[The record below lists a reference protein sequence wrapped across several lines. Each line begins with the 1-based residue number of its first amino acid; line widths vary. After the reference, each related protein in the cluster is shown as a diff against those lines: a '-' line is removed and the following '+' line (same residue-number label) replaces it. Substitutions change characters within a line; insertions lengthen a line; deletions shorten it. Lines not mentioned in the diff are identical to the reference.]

1 MAHGWSAAASLAD
14 RFKQRVSDW
23 KYGWLKLPLAR
34 NLRCVKL
41 RRTSAL
47 YPGRTVGMQ
56 VVRYY
61 WNRFLDERRMDVRGR
76 ALEIGVTG
84 TIRHFGAG
92 RLTSAEAI
100 DVSHSD
106 PSVTIVADLTK
117 ADHVASDQFDC
128 FVNQFTMHILYEFRA
143 ALYHS
148 IRLLKPGGVLLIN
161 FPCRSGYPVNGIPL
175 DGGPSAHVCWW
186 FTPYLV
192 ETVCGELGIDEGHRE
207 LKTYGNYFALAA
219 YMAGI
224 PSEELTTH
232 ELETVDPDFPLL
244 ICARI
249 QKPRQWNPRYRPGS

>member
-1 MAHGWSAAASLAD
+1 M
-14 RFKQRVSDW
+14 
-23 KYGWLKLPLAR
+23 
-34 NLRCVKL
+34 
-41 RRTSAL
+41 
-47 YPGRTVGMQ
+47 YPGRAVGTQ

-61 WNRFLDERRMDVRGR
+61 WSKFLEERRMDIRGR

-84 TIRHFGAG
+84 TVRHFGDD

-100 DVSHSD
+100 DVSASD

-117 ADHVASDQFDC
+117 AAHVPSDQFDC
-128 FVNQFTMHILYEFRA
+128 FVNQFTIHIIYDFRA

-148 IRLLKPGGVLLIN
+148 IRLLKPDGVLLIN

-175 DGGPSAHVCWW
+175 GSGQSAHVYWW
-186 FTPYLV
+186 FTPCLV
-192 ETVCGELGIDEGHRE
+192 EAVLEELGIDESHR
-207 LKTYGNYFALAA
+207 LLQTYGNYFALAA

-224 PSEELTTH
+224 PSEELTRQ

-249 QKPRQWNPRYRPGS
+249 QKPLDWSPRYRPGS

>member
-1 MAHGWSAAASLAD
+1 MAQGSQEAASLAE
-14 RFKQRVSDW
+14 RLKRRLSVW
-23 KYGWLKLPLAR
+23 KHGWLKLPVAR
-34 NLRCVKL
+34 NLRCVTL
-41 RRTSAL
+41 RRTSAV
-47 YPGRTVGMQ
+47 YPGRAVGMQ

-84 TIRHFGAG
+84 TIRHFGED

-100 DVSHSD
+100 DVSASD

-117 ADHVASDQFDC
+117 ADHVLADQFDC
-128 FVNQFTMHILYEFRA
+128 FVNQFTMHILYDFRA

-161 FPCRSGYPVNGIPL
+161 FPCRSGYPANGIPL
-175 DGGPSAHVCWW
+175 GSGRSAHVCWW

-192 ETVCGELGIDEGHRE
+192 ETVCAELGIDEDHRE

-224 PSEELTTH
+224 PSEELTRD

-249 QKPRQWNPRYRPGS
+249 QKPDKWTPTCRPGS

>member
-1 MAHGWSAAASLAD
+1 M
-14 RFKQRVSDW
+14 
-23 KYGWLKLPLAR
+23 
-34 NLRCVKL
+34 
-41 RRTSAL
+41 
-47 YPGRTVGMQ
+47 YPGRAVGTQ

-61 WNRFLDERRMDVRGR
+61 WSKFLEERRMDIRGR

-84 TIRHFGAG
+84 TVRHFGDD

-100 DVSHSD
+100 DVSASD

-117 ADHVASDQFDC
+117 ADHVPSDQFDC
-128 FVNQFTMHILYEFRA
+128 FVNQFTIHIIYDFRA

-175 DGGPSAHVCWW
+175 GSGQSAHVYWW
-186 FTPYLV
+186 FTPCLV
-192 ETVCGELGIDEGHRE
+192 EAVLAELGIDESHR
-207 LKTYGNYFALAA
+207 LLQTYGNYFALAA

-224 PSEELTTH
+224 PSEELTRQ

-249 QKPRQWNPRYRPGS
+249 QKPLDWSPRYRPGS

>member
-1 MAHGWSAAASLAD
+1 M
-14 RFKQRVSDW
+14 
-23 KYGWLKLPLAR
+23 
-34 NLRCVKL
+34 
-41 RRTSAL
+41 
-47 YPGRTVGMQ
+47 YPGRAVGTQ

-61 WNRFLDERRMDVRGR
+61 WSKFLEERRMDIRGR

-84 TIRHFGAG
+84 TVRHFGDD

-100 DVSHSD
+100 DVSASD

-117 ADHVASDQFDC
+117 AAHVPSDQFDC
-128 FVNQFTMHILYEFRA
+128 FVNQFTIHIIYDFRA

-148 IRLLKPGGVLLIN
+148 IRLLKPDGVLLIN

-175 DGGPSAHVCWW
+175 GSGQSAHVYWW
-186 FTPYLV
+186 FTPCLV
-192 ETVCGELGIDEGHRE
+192 EAVLAELGIDESHR
-207 LKTYGNYFALAA
+207 LLQTYGNYFALAA

-224 PSEELTTH
+224 PSEELTRQ

-249 QKPRQWNPRYRPGS
+249 QKPLDWSPRYRPGS

>member
-1 MAHGWSAAASLAD
+1 
-14 RFKQRVSDW
+14 
-23 KYGWLKLPLAR
+23 
-34 NLRCVKL
+34 
-41 RRTSAL
+41 
-47 YPGRTVGMQ
+47 

-61 WNRFLDERRMDVRGR
+61 WNRFLEERQLDIRGR

-84 TIRHFGAG
+84 TVRHFGG
-92 RLTSAEAI
+92 DRLTSAEAI
-100 DVSHSD
+100 DVAPSD

-117 ADHVASDQFDC
+117 AHHVPSDQFDC
-128 FVNQFTMHILYEFRA
+128 FVNQFTIHIIYDFRA

-175 DGGPSAHVCWW
+175 GSGHSAHVYWW
-186 FTPYLV
+186 FTPCLV
-192 ETVCGELGIDEGHRE
+192 EAVCGELGIDDAHRR

-219 YMAGI
+219 YMAGL
-224 PSEELTTH
+224 PSEELTRQ

-249 QKPRQWNPRYRPGS
+249 EKPQQWSPRYRPES

>member
-1 MAHGWSAAASLAD
+1 M
-14 RFKQRVSDW
+14 
-23 KYGWLKLPLAR
+23 
-34 NLRCVKL
+34 
-41 RRTSAL
+41 
-47 YPGRTVGMQ
+47 YPGRAVGTQ

-61 WNRFLDERRMDVRGR
+61 WSKFLEERRMDIRGR

-84 TIRHFGAG
+84 TVRHFGDD

-100 DVSHSD
+100 DVSASD

-117 ADHVASDQFDC
+117 AAHVPSDQFDC
-128 FVNQFTMHILYEFRA
+128 FVNQFTIHIIYDFRA

-175 DGGPSAHVCWW
+175 GSGQSAHVYWW
-186 FTPYLV
+186 FTPCLV
-192 ETVCGELGIDEGHRE
+192 EAVLAELGIDESHR
-207 LKTYGNYFALAA
+207 LLQTYGNYFALAA

-224 PSEELTTH
+224 PSEELTRQ

-249 QKPRQWNPRYRPGS
+249 QKPLDWSPRCRPGS